1 MLYAEDVVEKHIILI
16 RDIAHIV
23 DLEEVAK

>member
-1 MLYAEDVVEKHIILI
+1 MLYAEDVVDRHIIPI
-16 RDIAHIV
+16 KDIAHIV

>member
-16 RDIAHIV
+16 RDIVHIV